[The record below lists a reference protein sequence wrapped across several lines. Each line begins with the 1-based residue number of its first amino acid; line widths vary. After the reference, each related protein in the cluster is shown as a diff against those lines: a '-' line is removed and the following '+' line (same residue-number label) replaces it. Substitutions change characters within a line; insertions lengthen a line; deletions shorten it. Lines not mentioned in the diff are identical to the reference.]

1 MNKITINLSTSC
13 SRDEAIALLIGLGD
27 HRYIPMESHYDVP
40 DEIDIES
47 ECVFCLSE
55 YLDNEYDYLECDYH
69 LAKQSKEADESIATA
84 FEKLNQFKKLISKAE
99 KYAHYFDDEISKG
112 VASAIRLNKSNSER
126 TPHYTLISIH
136 QWAINTLKFPD
147 ISLDSFIKENTNLAE
162 LSAKGIEDDKNNDQP
177 QVKKRKLKS
186 QEQEE
191 AILVEIN
198 RRGYN
203 PMNLPPYKS
212 GLDGV
217 RAEVRDSLINNPLF
231 KGPTIYDKAWERLS
245 KFNLIAYEK

>member
-112 VASAIRLNKSNSER
+112 VASAIRLNKSNSEH
-126 TPHYTLISIH
+126 TPHYTLISFY
-136 QWAINTLKFPD
+136 QWAINTLDFPD
-147 ISLDSFIKENTNLAE
+147 ISFDSFVKENINLAE
-162 LSAKGIEDDKNNDQP
+162 LPAKDIEADKSKDQL
-177 QVKKRKLKS
+177 QVKKKIFKS
-186 QEQEE
+186 KEQEE
-191 AILVEIN
+191 TILAEI
-198 RRGYN
+198 RKLGHD
-203 PMNLPPYKS
+203 PKSLPRIVSGKGGVKS
-212 GLDGV
+212 QI
-217 RAEVRDSLINNPLF
+217 RE
-231 KGPTIYDKAWERLS
+231 KCLS
-245 KFNLIAYEK
+245 G